1 MEFSKRQKEL
11 IHAMIQQ
18 ESESIRDFYG
28 DGPGYHI
35 FLENH
40 LITPTKEIVI
50 NNILKNARDLNPY
63 TDQGFKKP
71 ELKKIKY
78 DFQAKNRTLSYLQP
92 HSSTHT
98 MTTRSNIKKRSTR
111 KPRPSTHTMT
121 TRSNIKKIR
130 GRSKT
135 KKKKKKNKK
144 KKRKSY

>member
-63 TDQGFKKP
+63 TSEGFDKP
-71 ELKKIKY
+71 ELKKIKKH
-78 DFQAKNRTLSYLQP
+78 FNSCNKILSRLQ
-92 HSSTHT
+92 
-98 MTTRSNIKKRSTR
+98 
-111 KPRPSTHTMT
+111 PRPSTHTMT